1 MITSTSADSPDGTT
15 PDRPTGGTFTLLAH
29 TADLRAVLTAP
40 DRPALYRTAVD
51 FVRAVIVGD
60 QAVRP
65 VETRAVEPEGDAPD
79 ERFFRFVR
87 ELFYLFDLDGFLPA
101 AVEGDGPWTV
111 RGERL
116 DAARH
121 AWEHHVKAVT
131 RHAYL
136 FDARPDGYHVELVLD
151 L

>member
-1 MITSTSADSPDGTT
+1 MPFQILP
-15 PDRPTGGTFTLLAH
+15 H

-40 DRPALYRTAVD
+40 DLPGLYQSAAD

-60 QAVRP
+60 QPVRSA
-65 VETRAVEPEGDAPD
+65 ETRVVAPESDAPD

-87 ELFYLFDLDGFLPA
+87 ELFFQFDVDGFVPA
-101 AVEGDGPWTV
+101 VVAGDGPWSVT
-111 RGERL
+111 GERL
-116 DAARH
+116 DPRRH

-131 RHAYL
+131 RHAYAFEPRL
-136 FDARPDGYHVELVLD
+136 DGFHVALVLD